1 MPNFKD
7 LVSEKEA
14 EFWDLT
20 RRMDGDKDLLYL
32 KDYIMRDKD
41 KKIVPDII
49 NITLPDIAIFAAEIL
64 SRLGEAVE
72 RIIVTSENKGLDTA
86 FIEDFQ
92 RTAFASAD
100 DRRRRQGLPGVNIHA
115 DEQVCIRG
123 RGARRVLFRTKNDTL
138 ITDITPWDT
147 RFVTYDYDEEGLKW
161 AAYKTERTKAMIEAD
176 FGIIIKGKEAT
187 VMDAWDK
194 EHNEVWIDNSQFR
207 SVDGFIPSEQEHP
220 YGFTPVAIEVVSLG
234 SMLADEDNVEHTG
247 ESLFF
252 LIRDLIPEL
261 FRLVSI
267 AQTINM
273 RLAKGAIL
281 YKNEGGSN
289 TEPPDND
296 DVTGIGASTAIG
308 INEKIEKV
316 DIQDIQRSFTE
327 LTAIIETRLQRGSI
341 SNVDLGILGGTPP
354 SGVTL
359 LAAKTERD
367 TVYRPR
373 TKAKALLNETTA
385 EMFTKQVI
393 QIGGTVELGVPGQKR
408 KFDTSKLKGEYQT
421 EYKYFV
427 KSPELDAG
435 SFTLNA
441 AAGDSIAKRFKDRDI
456 LQLEDPDEN
465 DQWLSWE
472 RLGRTVPA
480 VQMNRDIRN
489 TIKLA
494 EKGVEGAEIEA
505 EIASAAMGVSLE
517 AMLAGDIDQIP
528 TPEEEQEPKQV
539 VPLLGQQGG
548 AVAPRSENA
557 T

>member
-1 MPNFKD
+1 MPHSFLDIVK
-7 LVSEKEA
+7 EKES
-14 EFWDLT
+14 ELWDLT
-20 RRMDGDKDLLYL
+20 RRMDGDRDLLYL
-32 KDYIMRDKD
+32 KDYVMRDKD

-64 SRLGEAVE
+64 SRLGEATE
-72 RIIVTSENKGLDTA
+72 RISVTSENKSLDTA
-86 FIEDFQ
+86 TIEEFQ
-92 RTAFASAD
+92 RAAFDSAD
-100 DRRRRQGLPGVNIHA
+100 DRLRRQGLPSVNVFT

-123 RGARRVLFRTKNDTL
+123 RAARRVLFRMGADGVL
-138 ITDITPWDT
+138 VPDITSWDS
-147 RFVTYDYDEEGLKW
+147 RFVTYDYDEEGLMW
-161 AAYKTERTKAMIEAD
+161 AAYKTERTRAMIEAEY
-176 FGIIIKGKEAT
+176 GITPQGKDAT
-187 VMDAWDK
+187 VLDVWDK
-194 EHNEVWIDNSQFR
+194 EHNEVWIDDVLR
-207 SVDGFIPSEQEHP
+207 LEQEHP
-220 YGFTPVAIEVVSLG
+220 YGFTPIALQVVSLG
-234 SMLADEDNVEHTG
+234 SMLADENTIEHSG

-273 RLAKGAIL
+273 RLAKGA
-281 YKNEGGSN
+281 YKFKNKGGTN
-289 TEPPDND
+289 TEPPDYD
-296 DVTGIGASTAIG
+296 EATGIGAMSSMG
-308 INEKIEKV
+308 VEEDIEPMRV
-316 DIQDIQRSFTE
+316 DDIKQSFSQ

-341 SNVDLGILGGTPP
+341 SNVDLGILGATPP

-359 LAAKTERD
+359 LAARSERD

-373 TKAKALLNETTA
+373 IQAKALLNETTA

-393 QIGGTVELGVPGQKR
+393 QMGGSVELGVPGHKR
-408 KFDTSKLKGEYQT
+408 TFQTSKLMGEYQT

-435 SFTLNA
+435 AFTLNA
-441 AAGDSIAKRFKDRDI
+441 AAGDSLSKRLKDREI
-456 LQLEDPDEN
+456 LQLEDPEEN

-505 EIASAAMGVSLE
+505 EIASAAMGVTVQQ
-517 AMLAGDIDQIP
+517 MLAGDIELK
-528 TPEEEQEPKQV
+528 PEEGQEPKQV
-539 VPLLGQQGG
+539 VPLLGQAQGMPS
-548 AVAPRSENA
+548 APQQTEG
-557 T
+557 

>member
-1 MPNFKD
+1 MDNFRD
-7 LVSEKEA
+7 LVTEKET
-14 EFWDLT
+14 EDWDLT
-20 RRMDGDKDLLYL
+20 RRMDVDKDLLYL
-32 KDYIMRDKD
+32 KEYIMRDKD

-49 NITLPDIAIFAAEIL
+49 NITLPDIAIFAAEIM
-64 SRLGEAVE
+64 SRLGEATE
-72 RIIVTSENKGLDTA
+72 RIAVTSENKALDTA
-86 FIEDFQ
+86 EIEEFQ
-92 RTAFASAD
+92 RAAFDAAD
-100 DRRRRQGLPGVNIHA
+100 DRRRRQGLPAVNIHT
-115 DEQVCIRG
+115 DEQVCVRG
-123 RGARRVLFRTKNDTL
+123 RAARRVLFRMKDGIL
-138 ITDITPWDT
+138 IPDITPWDT

-176 FGIIIKGKEAT
+176 FGIIIKGKEAE
-187 VMDAWDK
+187 VIDVWDK
-194 EHNEVWIDNSQFR
+194 EHNEIWIDNSRFT
-207 SVDGFIPSEQEHP
+207 SVEGFIPGEQKHEF
-220 YGFTPVAIEVVSLG
+220 GFTPVAIEVVSLG
-234 SMLADEDNVEHTG
+234 TMLADEHSVEHTG

-273 RLAKGAIL
+273 KLAQAAIIYKSEKGTSA
-281 YKNEGGSN
+281 
-289 TEPPDND
+289 EPPDYE
-296 DVTGIGASTAIG
+296 DVAGIGASTTIG
-308 INEKIEKV
+308 LTEDISPLK
-316 DIQDIQRSFTE
+316 IQDIQRSFTE

-341 SNVDLGILGGTPP
+341 SNVDLGILGATPP

-359 LAAKTERD
+359 LAAKSERD

-373 TKAKALLNETTA
+373 TKAKGLLNETTA

-393 QIGGTVELGVPGQKR
+393 QIGGTVELGVQGQKR
-408 KFDTSKLKGEYQT
+408 KFQTSKLKGEYQT
-421 EYKYFV
+421 KYNYFV

-472 RLGRTVPA
+472 RLGRNVPA

-505 EIASAAMGVSLE
+505 EIASAAMGVSLQ
-517 AMLAGDIDQIP
+517 AMLAGDVNQIP
-528 TPEEEQEPKQV
+528 IPEEEQEPKQV
-539 VPLLGQQGG
+539 VPLLGQGVPSQGG
-548 AVAPRSENA
+548 TGA

>member
-7 LVSEKEA
+7 LVDEKEK

-20 RRMDGDKDLLYL
+20 RRMDVDKDLLYL
-32 KDYIMRDKD
+32 KDYVMRDKD

-49 NITLPDIAIFAAEIL
+49 NITLPDIAIFAAEIM

-72 RIIVTSENKGLDTA
+72 RVVVTSENKGLDTA

-92 RTAFASAD
+92 KAAFAAAD
-100 DRRRRQGLPGVNIHA
+100 DRRRRQGLPQVNIHT
-115 DEQVCIRG
+115 DEQVCVRG
-123 RGARRVLFRTKNDTL
+123 RAARRVLFRLKEGVL
-138 ITDITPWDT
+138 IPDITPWDT
-147 RFVTYDYDEEGLKW
+147 RFVTYDYDEEGLMW
-161 AAYKTERTKAMIEAD
+161 AAYKTERTKAMIEAEY
-176 FGIIIKGKEAT
+176 GILVKGKEAT
-187 VMDAWDK
+187 VIDAWDK
-194 EHNEVWIDNSQFR
+194 EHNEVWIDNIIR
-207 SVDGFIPSEQEHP
+207 VEQKHI
-220 YGFTPVAIEVVSLG
+220 YKFTPVAIEVVSLG

-273 RLAKGAIL
+273 RLAKGA
-281 YKNEGGSN
+281 YKFKNITGSQA
-289 TEPPDND
+289 EPPDYD
-296 DVTGIGASTAIG
+296 EATGIGAMTSLGVTEDI
-308 INEKIEKV
+308 
-316 DIQDIQRSFTE
+316 DPLRIQDLQRSFTE
-327 LTAIIETRLQRGSI
+327 LTQIIETRLQRGSI
-341 SNVDLGILGGTPP
+341 SNIDLGILGGTPP

-359 LAAKTERD
+359 LAAKSERD

-373 TKAKALLNETTA
+373 TKAKGLLNETTA

-408 KFDTSKLKGEYQT
+408 RFETSKLQGEYQT

-472 RLGRTVPA
+472 RLGRSVPA

-505 EIASAAMGVSLE
+505 EIASAAMGVSLQ

-539 VPLLGQQGG
+539 VPLLGQQQGIQQGG
-548 AVAPRSENA
+548 QNA